1 MLNQFKLRKASVEH
15 KIPLLRIQWSLVV
28 VIVFDSM
35 QEEAVSMDRETQNQ
49 SQFIYGRYI
58 KSTSIHGL
66 SGACT
71 ETNRVSNAPLNGRTT
86 GSSPIPISMQC
97 RPLRRP
103 LAQTRIDII
112 PQFFLESGRWLSV
125 LYVHL
130 INERAPLLHSK
141 RPSLLRSTEMDGCH
155 LHSRSRQKLLHT

>member
-1 MLNQFKLRKASVEH
+1 
-15 KIPLLRIQWSLVV
+15 
-28 VIVFDSM
+28 
-35 QEEAVSMDRETQNQ
+35 MDRETQNQ

-125 LYVHL
+125 LYVYL
-130 INERAPLLHSK
+130 INERAPLLHSIV
-141 RPSLLRSTEMDGCH
+141 LLSFDQPKWMAAIYTHAHGKSSNTHSQRTKAQDSMQEQYEREGGGVVDGSIGKILKC
-155 LHSRSRQKLLHT
+155 T